1 MSNLDERIAALAP
14 EKRAL
19 FAKLM
24 REQSRE
30 ENAFPISVMQQGI
43 WFLEQLK
50 PHNPAYVIPAAVRIS
65 GPLDAGV
72 LRAAV
77 NEIVRRHEPLRTTF
91 RLREGRPAQFTF
103 HSLRREDADA
113 PSLREVHTQ
122 R

>member
-65 GPLDAGV
+65 GPLDAGAYAPPV
-72 LRAAV
+72 AAT
-77 NEIVRRHEPLRTTF
+77 RSLYFQPL
-91 RLREGRPAQFTF
+91 EF
-103 HSLRREDADA
+103 HQS
-113 PSLREVHTQ
+113 S
-122 R
+122 